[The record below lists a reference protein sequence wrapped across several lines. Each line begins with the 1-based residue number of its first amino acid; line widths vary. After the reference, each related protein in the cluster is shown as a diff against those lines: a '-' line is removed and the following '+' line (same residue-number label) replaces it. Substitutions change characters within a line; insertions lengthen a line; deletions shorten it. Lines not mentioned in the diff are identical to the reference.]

1 MPNKRPA
8 TDSDLDFFSS
18 FKRLN
23 AGVTKESLTEAV
35 ENGAELVIVESTM
48 SDPETYDYQR
58 LFLSQK
64 DADRHDVTDDLTNH
78 QHHAFLSH
86 LRMNFMH
93 LDREQSIRIR
103 ELNHPSWNYWR
114 SIWDL
119 EVDDHPRL
127 DIQRINSVASVHFS
141 CLKYFTTW

>member
-64 DADRHDVTDDLTNH
+64 DAAGDVVE
-78 QHHAFLSH
+78 
-86 LRMNFMH
+86 
-93 LDREQSIRIR
+93 RE
-103 ELNHPSWNYWR
+103 
-114 SIWDL
+114 
-119 EVDDHPRL
+119 VG
-127 DIQRINSVASVHFS
+127 FS
-141 CLKYFTTW
+141 KGY